1 MAGNQNSG
9 GYRPTAPQN
18 NPANVSA
25 LGGNGTSGDYTGF
38 GYGQNK
44 ALNESRVAGNA
55 AVSSIKG
62 SSTPAMETAPL
73 TPINAETQLP
83 GQSIMDGAPMGPG
96 ANSIPGL
103 PKNPSGDPDI
113 DLIRDQYPMMQA
125 WASMPGTTRATAD
138 LVNYLGTI
146 I

>member
-62 SSTPAMETAPL
+62 SGTPAMETTPL
-73 TPINAETQLP
+73 TAINAETQLP
-83 GQSIMDGAPMGPG
+83 NQSIMDGAPMGPG

-113 DLIRDQYPMMQA
+113 DIIRDQYPIMQA